1 MCSQHYRSYT
11 YHGKS
16 RKVEGGRRRKAAAPL
31 NFGTI
36 KMVHIWPVM
45 LAAHGLYTAYVQLYM
60 ASMLAMYG
68 HL

>member
-1 MCSQHYRSYT
+1 MEI
-11 YHGKS
+11 
-16 RKVEGGRRRKAAAPL
+16 VEKLRGVAAFGRRSPQL
-31 NFGTI
+31 WYY

-45 LAAHGLYTAYVQLYM
+45 LAAQGLYIAYVQLYM